1 MFFLKNATIRS
12 SCTIR
17 GLRLWYNSIF
27 CNKRFKV
34 FLECQMFR
42 DKPIPLLQIKMW
54 NFYAILMRRSDIV
67 FTYSHLFL
75 CRIYCSTI
83 YRYIKSSVTV
93 FKRKRCEWYLTK
105 CFLFECPIHSSSV
118 SHPLM
123 FGCPI
128 HSSNLR

>member
-54 NFYAILMRRSDIV
+54 NFYAILMRRSVIV

-75 CRIYCSTI
+75 CRIYCSTM

-105 CFLFECPIHSSSV
+105 CFLCLSVLSTRQVCPIHSCLGVLSI
-118 SHPLM
+118 HP
-123 FGCPI
+123 I
-128 HSSNLR
+128 